1 MFFTD
6 DITYNEKCANYN
18 GQLKR
23 CLSNG
28 CIERNNVQVFDAV
41 VMNGLS
47 TEDLPDTN
55 TKKGALPPIRFKDD
69 IIKELDEESH
79 FVSLQNF
86 SEKKKLPPLQRKS
99 ESEDES
105 QHRKES
111 VGALIAT
118 IHETSEEPN
127 YHHDNDEDNDD
138 DTNSYYNDEC
148 GGDNT
153 DGRKTSRGLSLLSN
167 NNHSEHRVI
176 IEDDGEEDEDKKE
189 EVFFTMLN
197 THNHH
202 KAISLKQENPEY
214 RKIAIELASAK
225 KSTGKQKRLK
235 SYCDYALV
243 YELDDQDVIR
253 STERAR
259 FEAALKEDGLELVYT
274 LHGELMFVEVY
285 ASFERLCKQ
294 AEAIFL
300 DMPLEGVSSA
310 NENIFKVNNKD
321 IRTVNTQPKLSV
333 HKTSKDVIMHLS

>member
-1 MFFTD
+1 M
-6 DITYNEKCANYN
+6 
-18 GQLKR
+18 
-23 CLSNG
+23 
-28 CIERNNVQVFDAV
+28 ERNNVQDFDAV

-47 TEDLPDTN
+47 TEDLPDAN

-79 FVSLQNF
+79 FVSVKNF
-86 SEKKKLPPLQRKS
+86 SEKKKLPPLQRKT
-99 ESEDES
+99 ESDDEP

-127 YHHDNDEDNDD
+127 YHDNDEDNDN
-138 DTNSYYNDEC
+138 DTNNYYNDEC

-153 DGRKTSRGLSLLSN
+153 DGGKSSRGLSLLSS

-176 IEDDGEEDEDKKE
+176 IKDDGEEDEDEKE
-189 EVFFTMLN
+189 EVFFTMSN

-202 KAISLKQENPEY
+202 KAISLKQENPDY
-214 RKIAIELASAK
+214 RKIAIELASVK
-225 KSTGKQKRLK
+225 KNAGKQNRLK
-235 SYCDYALV
+235 SCCDYALV
-243 YELDDQDVIR
+243 YEVDDQDVIT
-253 STERAR
+253 STERAQ

-294 AEAIFL
+294 AEAIYL
-300 DMPLEGVSSA
+300 DMPLEGVSSV
-310 NENIFKVNNKD
+310 NENMFKVNNKD
-321 IRTVNTQPKLSV
+321 TRTVNTQPKLSV
-333 HKTSKDVIMHLS
+333 NET

>member
-1 MFFTD
+1 MYVSHLVMFFTD

-28 CIERNNVQVFDAV
+28 CIERNNVQVFDTLD
-41 VMNGLS
+41 MNGLS

-79 FVSLQNF
+79 FVSLKNF

-99 ESEDES
+99 ESDDES

-127 YHHDNDEDNDD
+127 YHHDSDEDNDN
-138 DTNSYYNDEC
+138 DTNNYYNDEC

-153 DGRKTSRGLSLLSN
+153 DRRKTSRGLSLLSN

-176 IEDDGEEDEDKKE
+176 IEDDGEEDEDEKE
-189 EVFFTMLN
+189 EVFFTMSN
-197 THNHH
+197 THNHY
-202 KAISLKQENPEY
+202 KAISLKQENPDY

-243 YELDDQDVIR
+243 YELDDQDVIT

-294 AEAIFL
+294 AEAIYL
-300 DMPLEGVSSA
+300 DMPLEGVSST
-310 NENIFKVNNKD
+310 NENIFKVNNK
-321 IRTVNTQPKLSV
+321 VLEQ
-333 HKTSKDVIMHLS
+333 